1 MGQLE
6 GKAAIVTGGGTGIGK
21 GIARIFAQEG
31 CDVVIASRNAERLDE
46 AAEELSEHG
55 TRIIP
60 VPTDV
65 TSEEDVKNLFAKSM
79 DALGRVDI
87 LVNNSGAFDGGR
99 IDQVSVEAWNRVID
113 TNVTGPFLC
122 TKEAFAIMKDAG
134 GGRIINIGSIS
145 AQRTR
150 LALGSLCD
158 EQERHL
164 GPDPKHRARWPGV
177 RYFCELPPSGEH
189 GGGTPRTGDSFVDGR
204 KRRW

>member
-21 GIARIFAQEG
+21 GIARIFASEG
-31 CDVVIASRNAERLDE
+31 CDVVIASRNAERLNE
-46 AAEELSEHG
+46 AAAELSEHG
-55 TRIIP
+55 TRIVA

-65 TSEEDVKNLFAKSM
+65 TSEDDVKNLFAKSM
-79 DALGRVDI
+79 DALGRLDI

-99 IDQVSVEAWNRVID
+99 VDEVSAEAWNRVIE

-122 TKEAFAIMKDAG
+122 TKEAFAIMKDC
-134 GGRIINIGSIS
+134 RR
-145 AQRTR
+145 RTDHQHR
-150 LALGSLCD
+150 KHLRPTNAPALGALCD
-158 EQERHL
+158 EQERDL

-189 GGGTPRTGDSFVDGR
+189 GGGTPRTGDGFVDWR
-204 KRRW
+204 KRR